1 MKTSV
6 LIPTTGDIGTVR
18 EHAELAGQLGYDSV
32 NCSHIAARDSFTTL
46 AGLAHL
52 APSVTLATSVAPIYH
67 RSPASMAQTAATI
80 DDLSGGRFRLGLGTG
95 HRATMGGWH
104 GQDIGN
110 PVAEMRE
117 YVALVRALLAGTGLA
132 GRERAAGRRWNSTFA
147 FNGFTP
153 RADIP
158 IYLAGLS
165 PAMLRLAGEI
175 ADGVVLWACPGSY
188 VADVVVPEI
197 AAGRARAGRELAG
210 FDICAAIPSAV
221 VDDPAVAYQ
230 GIRTELHRYFG
241 LPFYRAMFAHAGY
254 EADIAAYD
262 AAPDPAAKRAAISDP
277 FIEDLCAIGKPAD
290 VAAGVARYRAAGA
303 TNPMITN
310 ITGTDLRPTLQAA
323 VSG

>member
-6 LIPTTGDIGTVR
+6 LIPTAGDIATVR
-18 EHAELAGQLGYDSV
+18 EHAALADRLGYDSV

-52 APSVTLATSVAPIYH
+52 APSVTLATAVAPIYH
-67 RSPASMAQTAATI
+67 RSPASMAQTAATV

-117 YVALVRALLAGTGLA
+117 YAALVRALLAGAEPPA
-132 GRERAAGRRWNSTFA
+132 GARWSSSFA
-147 FNGFTP
+147 FNGFKP

-158 IYLAGLS
+158 VYLAGLS

-175 ADGVVLWACPGSY
+175 ADGVVLWACPASY
-188 VADVVVPEI
+188 VAEVVTREI
-197 AAGRARAGRELAG
+197 AAGRRRAGKDLAG
-210 FDICAAIPSAV
+210 FDICAAVPSAV
-221 VDDPAVAYQ
+221 VTDPAVAHQ
-230 GIRTELHRYFG
+230 GIRAELHRYFG
-241 LPFYRAMFAHAGY
+241 LPFYRAMFAQAGY
-254 EADIAAYD
+254 AADIAAYD
-262 AAPDPAAKRAAISDP
+262 AAAGAGAQRAAISDA
-277 FIEDLCAIGKPAD
+277 FIADLCAIGDPQE

-310 ITGTDLRPTLQAA
+310 IAGTDLRPALHAA
-323 VSG
+323 VAA

>member
-6 LIPTTGDIGTVR
+6 LIPTTGDIDTVR
-18 EHAELAGQLGYDSV
+18 EHAVLADELGYDSI

-46 AGLAHL
+46 AALSHI
-52 APSVTLATSVAPIYH
+52 APSVTLATAVAPIYH
-67 RSPASMAQTAATI
+67 RSPASMAQTAATV

-117 YVALVRALLAGTGLA
+117 YVALVRALLAGGEPPPGL
-132 GRERAAGRRWNSTFA
+132 RWNSSFA
-147 FNGFTP
+147 FHGFKP

-175 ADGVVLWACPGSY
+175 ADGVVLWACPATY
-188 VADVVVPEI
+188 VRDVVTREV
-197 AAGRARAGRELAG
+197 AAGRARAGHDLAG

-221 VDDPAVAYQ
+221 VGDTAVAYH
-230 GIRTELHRYFG
+230 GIRAELHRYFG

-254 EADIAAYD
+254 DGDIAAYD
-262 AAPDPAAKRAAISDP
+262 AAADVSAQRAVISAA
-277 FIEDLCAIGKPAD
+277 FIEDLCAIGTPED

-310 ITGTDLRPTLQAA
+310 ITGTDLQPTLQAA
-323 VSG
+323 VAA